1 MFHGVGFDQPAHRY
15 EEKGLRE
22 MLTNLVSDQQ
32 RISAVMAGRTELNAD
47 EIEGF
52 FREGQTKTA
61 EFARERGIVH
71 ELREFHLPAGAP
83 VISFVFKR

>member
-1 MFHGVGFDQPAHRY
+1 MASR
-15 EEKGLRE
+15 
-22 MLTNLVSDQQ
+22 TNLS
-32 RISAVMAGRTELNAD
+32 SD

-71 ELREFHLPAGAP
+71 EIRQFDLPPGAP
-83 VISFVFKR
+83 VISFVFQR